1 MANKELYLGAD
12 VTVRRGSKDRPEF
25 ETISGNRM
33 VSETDLTGNE
43 VKELRRQGVV
53 RVPNEADRTALDAA
67 ERARERAEAAEEAGE
82 GKSVSELE
90 GMTKA
95 ELAAYAATN
104 SIEVS
109 ADNTKAELVKAIRQA
124 ERER

>member
-33 VSETDLTGNE
+33 VSEADLTGNE

-53 RVPNEADRTALDAA
+53 RVPNEADRTALEAA

-95 ELAAYAATN
+95 ELAAYAAAN
-104 SIEVS
+104 GIEVS
-109 ADNTKAELVKAIRQA
+109 ADDTKAELVKAIRQA